1 MSRNLIVKNMFYRRP
16 LISLLFFVNFFSSS
30 LLAQDKFDE
39 VFRVADNIIDN
50 TSFKIIDRKTKE
62 QYGSTKGLEAS
73 SKLKVESQYND
84 WRYEN
89 GVMAIGMAY
98 LSEVTGDEKYRDYA
112 RHLYSFIFENLDY
125 FKKLYDSGEKHPSF
139 FKYFRLSMLDDCG
152 AMGAGLYEVYK
163 FDEEKEYREYMNRA
177 ADYILTGQLRLD
189 DGTLARDWPRQNT
202 IWADDLYMSVPFLAR
217 MGKLTGENKYFDD
230 AVKQVK
236 NFNQH
241 LFNQSNG
248 LYYHCW
254 YSDNEQNGVAHWGR
268 CNGWIVM
275 AEVELLKLL
284 PESFDGKQDVIN
296 ILQNHLIGL
305 SRFQDKDGMWH
316 QLLNKPDSY
325 PESSSTA
332 MFVYAVASAVN
343 NGWID
348 KSYASVAKDGWEAL
362 LKKVTDKGELEGTCK
377 GTGIKDNIKFYYERP
392 APLNDIHGLGA
403 FLLAGAEMIK
413 MNDLLK

>member
-1 MSRNLIVKNMFYRRP
+1 MFYRSL
-16 LISLLFFVNFFSSS
+16 LILLLFFVNLISSS
-30 LLAQDKFDE
+30 LLAQDEFDE
-39 VFRVADNIIDN
+39 VFKVADNIIDN

-62 QYGSTKGLEAS
+62 KYNSTKELEPS
-73 SKLKVESQYND
+73 RKFNVESQYND

-98 LSEVTGDEKYRDYA
+98 LSEVTGNEKYRDYA
-112 RHLYSFIFENLDY
+112 RHMYSFIFENLDY
-125 FKKLYDSGEKHPSF
+125 FKKLYDSGVKHPSF

-163 FDEEKEYREYMNRA
+163 FDKEKEYRDYMNIA
-177 ADYILTGQLRLD
+177 AAYILTGQLRLD
-189 DGTLARDWPRQNT
+189 DGTLARDWPRKNT

-230 AVKQVK
+230 AVNQVK

-284 PESFDGKQDVIN
+284 PDGFEGKQDVIK
-296 ILQNHLIGL
+296 ILQSHLTGL

-316 QLLNKPDSY
+316 QLINKPDSY

-348 KSYASVAKDGWEAL
+348 KSYASVANDGWLAL
-362 LKKVTDKGELEGTCK
+362 LEKVTDKGELDGICK

-403 FLLAGAEMIK
+403 FLLAGAEMMK
-413 MNDLLK
+413 LNDLLK

>member
-1 MSRNLIVKNMFYRRP
+1 MLNKIV
-16 LISLLFFVNFFSSS
+16 ISVVSFVILSFSQRVF
-30 LLAQDKFDE
+30 AQDDFDK
-39 VFRVADNIIDN
+39 VFNVADHIIDN
-50 TSFKIIDRKTKE
+50 TSFKIVNKKTKDV
-62 QYGSTKGLEAS
+62 YSSTKGLGVL
-73 SKLKVESQYND
+73 SKIKIECAYND
-84 WRYEN
+84 WKYEN

-98 LSEVTGDEKYRDYA
+98 LSEVTGNKKYRDYA

-125 FKKLYDSGEKHPSF
+125 FKKLYDSGVKHPSF

-163 FDEEKEYREYMNRA
+163 FDAEKEYREYMIKA

-189 DGTLARDWPRQNT
+189 DGTLSRDWPRKNT

-217 MGKLTGENKYFDD
+217 MAKLTGENKYFDD
-230 AVKQVK
+230 AIKQVK
-236 NFNQH
+236 NFNLH
-241 LFNQSNG
+241 LFNESNG

-284 PESFDGKQDVIN
+284 PDNNSDKEELIK
-296 ILQNHLIGL
+296 ILENHLIGI
-305 SRFQDKDGMWH
+305 SRFQDASGMWH
-316 QLLNKPDSY
+316 QLINKPDSY

-332 MFVYAVASAVN
+332 MFVYAIASAVN

-348 KSYASVAKDGWEAL
+348 ESYATVAKDGWEAL
-362 LKKVTDKGELEGTCK
+362 LEKVTDKGELEGTCK
-377 GTGIKDNIKFYYERP
+377 GTGIKDNIKYYYDRP

-403 FLLAGAEMIK
+403 FLLAGAEMMK
-413 MNDLLK
+413 LND